1 VASDSSVVEGTPMIE
16 RLETKASLTIDE
28 AGTVTGVAWPFGSP
42 DRVGDVIEKGAFSAP
57 ARLPMLFAHDQ
68 AQAIGVWESIIESEQ
83 GLTVK
88 GRLLIDDV
96 ARAREVRAL
105 VREGAVTGLSIGFV
119 TRKANA
125 RRGGGRTISAL
136 DLHEISIVPVPSH
149 EGARITTAK
158 SAITK
163 GVGQMADENTGAA
176 PEIAALETKMGEF
189 AETIKGFAKF
199 ADRMDKMEAKLN
211 RPAAGEI
218 EAGNDNGGFER
229 KAFNTF
235 IRGGVERCSPD
246 EVKALTV
253 ANDASAGYLAPE
265 SFGNEILKAIVQF
278 SPIRQYAKVV
288 TIGASSVKYPRR
300 TASTAAVWVDE
311 DDDRTASTPAY
322 EQVAITPHELAT
334 YVDVSNALLEDNAY
348 NLEGELSSDFGE
360 SFGKAEGSAFVNGTG
375 DGDSKPKGFMAATG
389 ITTITTGAAAGF
401 PASNPADVLIGM
413 FHSLPGV
420 HAQNGVWLMNRNT
433 LGTVR
438 KWKDGQGRYLVI
450 DPISAGAPTTLLGR
464 PIVEAVDMAD
474 IAADAFPIVF
484 GDLQGYRIVDRISL
498 SVLRDPFTLA
508 TKGQVRF
515 HARRRVGGDVTN
527 PDRFV
532 KLKCAA

>member
-1 VASDSSVVEGTPMIE
+1 MLE
-16 RLETKASLTIDE
+16 RIETKAALSITD
-28 AGTVTGVAWPFGSP
+28 AGEITGTAWPFGSP
-42 DRVGDVIEKGAFSAP
+42 DRVGDLIEKGAFAAP

-68 AQAIGVWESIIESEQ
+68 AQTIGVWDSITETEQ

-149 EGARITTAK
+149 PGARIVTAK
-158 SAITK
+158 A
-163 GVGQMADENTGAA
+163 AGAA
-176 PEIAALETKMGEF
+176 SKEGHMANESAEAAPDIAAIETKMGEL
-189 AETIKGFAKF
+189 AETVKGFAKVT
-199 ADRMDKMEAKLN
+199 DRLEKIEAKLN

-218 EAGNDNGGFER
+218 KADNDNGGHEV
-229 KAFNTF
+229 KAFTTF
-235 IRGGVERCSPD
+235 MRRGIERCTLD

-265 SFGNEILKAIVQF
+265 QFGSEILKALVQF
-278 SPIRQYAKVV
+278 SPIRQYARVV
-288 TIGASSVKYPRR
+288 TVGSAQVKYPRR

-311 DDDRTASTPAY
+311 TADRTASTPAY

-348 NLEGELSSDFGE
+348 NLEGELSADFGE
-360 SFGKAEGSAFVNGTG
+360 SFGKAEGTAFVSGTG
-375 DGDSKPKGFMAATG
+375 DGDNKPKGLLVASG
-389 ITTITTGAAAGF
+389 ITEITTGVAADF
-401 PASNPADVLIGM
+401 PADDPADVLISM
-413 FHSLPGV
+413 FHSLPNV
-420 HAQNGVWLMNRNT
+420 HAQNGVWLMNRTT
-433 LGTVR
+433 LGVIR
-438 KWKDGQGRYLVI
+438 KWKDGQGRYLVL
-450 DPISAGAPTTLLGR
+450 DPISAGAPVTLLGR
-464 PIVEAVDMAD
+464 PIVEATDMDDIGAD
-474 IAADAFPIVF
+474 KHPVIF
-484 GDLQGYRIVDRISL
+484 GDLQGYRIVDRVSL
-498 SVLRDPFTLA
+498 SVLRDPFSLA

-515 HARRRVGGDVTN
+515 HARRRVGADVTN